1 MYNDLLV
8 RIKTNNLLMEMNN
21 YIDYLYVTPC
31 QFTRNM
37 VLNLMRQKISFICF
51 LTNLQAC
58 QTESAD
64 SQPGQLPQQVVT
76 LEELTRY
83 NGRNGQPAYI
93 AVNGVVYNVT
103 TSAAWAA
110 ATHFGLKAG
119 RDLTQEF
126 AGCHQGQQQILNT
139 LPVVGRLL

>member
-1 MYNDLLV
+1 MYNDQLV
-8 RIKTNNLLMEMNN
+8 RKTNNLLMEMNN

-31 QFTRNM
+31 PFTRNM
-37 VLNLMRQKISFICF
+37 ILNLMRQKISFIYF
-51 LTNLQAC
+51 LMSLQAC
-58 QTESAD
+58 QTEPAD
-64 SQPGQLPQQVVT
+64 SLPGQLPQQTFT

-93 AVNGVVYNVT
+93 AVNDVVYNVT